1 MHKSVI
7 LLGLLAAACAA
18 PQRPAPNPKY
28 YEAYYD
34 GYYGVVLDGYW
45 GRDPRY
51 FWYLDKNKLWHRDTR
66 HHFQRAEG
74 GAKYTYFRG
83 LGGPREH

>member
-1 MHKSVI
+1 MRKTVI
-7 LLGLLAAACAA
+7 FLALLAAACTT
-18 PQRPAPNPKY
+18 PRPGPNPKY

-51 FWYLDKNKLWHRDTR
+51 FWYMDKNKVWRRDTR

-74 GAKYTYFRG
+74 GPKYTYFHG
-83 LGGPREH
+83 TGGPREH

>member
-18 PQRPAPNPKY
+18 PQRPGPNPKY

-51 FWYLDKNKLWHRDTR
+51 FWYLDKNRLWHRDTR